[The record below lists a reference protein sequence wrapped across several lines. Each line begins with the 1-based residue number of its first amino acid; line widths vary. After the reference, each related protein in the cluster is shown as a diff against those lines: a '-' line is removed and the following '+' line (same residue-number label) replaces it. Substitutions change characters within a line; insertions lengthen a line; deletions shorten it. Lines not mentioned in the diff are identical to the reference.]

1 MRGLVISIDDG
12 VRDFEPNLRIPDT
25 NALAKNHR
33 LYLFLGEKT
42 RDGFL
47 LFCLLHRRWRWL
59 VMPFSF
65 IIATHALRRVDNAFG
80 C

>member
-12 VRDFEPNLRIPDT
+12 VSFEPNLRIPDT

-47 LFCLLHRRWRWL
+47 LFCLLHRRWL